1 MKQLSIYIHIPFC
14 VRKCSYCDFLSFP
27 SKENEREEYV
37 ETLLEEIRLES
48 SGYAAY
54 EVRTVFFGG
63 GTPSLLTPAQMERIM
78 VCLRESFRFADCME
92 ISVEA
97 NPGTVNR
104 ESLSAYLDLGFNRL
118 SLGLQSSSDRLLR
131 KLGRIHTFDMF
142 LEAYEAARAAGFGNV
157 NVDVMS
163 ALPGQSA
170 AQYCE
175 TLQKVLSLTPRPTH
189 ISAYSLIVEEGTPF
203 YERQKEG
210 RLPLPTEDEER
221 EMYALTARI
230 LGREGY
236 ERYEI
241 SNYARPGFACRHNLV
256 YWTRENY
263 LGLGLGAASMVENI
277 RMSNED
283 DMEAY
288 SARIKRGLPRQ
299 QGQKLSVQEQ
309 MEETMFLGLRLA
321 DGVEKEAFART
332 FGRSMESVYGNVLAK
347 HERNGLLIS
356 GDRVR
361 LTGKGIDVSN
371 YVMADFL
378 F

>member
-14 VRKCSYCDFLSFP
+14 VRKCCYCDFLSFP
-27 SKENEREEYV
+27 LKESEREKYV
-37 ETLLEEIRLES
+37 ETLLEEICLEA

-78 VCLRESFRFADCME
+78 RCLRESFRFAEYME
-92 ISVEA
+92 ISMEA

-104 ESLSAYLDLGFNRL
+104 ESLSAYFDLGINRL

-131 KLGRIHTFDMF
+131 KLGRIHTFAMF
-142 LEAYEAARAAGFGNV
+142 LEAYEAAQAAGFGNI

-189 ISAYSLIVEEGTPF
+189 ISAYSLIVEEGTLF

-210 RLPLPTEDEER
+210 RLSLPTEDEER
-221 EMYALTARI
+221 EMYTLTAGI

-241 SNYARPGFACRHNLV
+241 SNYALPGFACRHNLV

-288 SARIKRGLPRQ
+288 SARIKKGLPRQ

-321 DGVEKEAFART
+321 EGVKKEDFART
-332 FGRSMESVYGNVLAK
+332 FGCSMESVYGDVLAK
-347 HERNGLLIS
+347 HERNGLLVG

-361 LTGKGIDVSN
+361 LTEKGIDVSN